1 MSKQL
6 LVEYQVFTPVRR
18 PLRENVS
25 TAGNLIVSGLIQA
38 CDRPNAN
45 KRIYPYDTL
54 FSQVE
59 KYIDGPIKESRAL
72 GELDHPESS
81 IINLKNVSHNIVKLW
96 WEGKSLYGDIEV
108 LPTPSGNIVKA
119 LFENNVT
126 VGISSRAMGSVSS
139 IGEGLVRVEDDL
151 ELVGWD
157 FVSQPSTFGAYVKP
171 KVDASAINE
180 SIEYQHTPYK
190 YDRASRIISDI
201 LCTVGNQCC
210 IR

>member
-171 KVDASAINE
+171 VASTTMNE
-180 SIEYQHTPYK
+180 SIEYNHTPYK

>member
-18 PLRENVS
+18 PLRESVS
-25 TAGNLIVSGLIQA
+25 MAGNLIVSGLIQA

-45 KRIYPYDTL
+45 NRIYPYNTL

-59 KYIDGPIKESRAL
+59 KYIDGPVKENRAL

-81 IINLKNVSHNIVKLW
+81 IINLKNVSHNILKLW

-126 VGISSRAMGSVSS
+126 VGISSRAMGSVSP

-151 ELVGWD
+151 EIVCWD

-171 KVDASAINE
+171 VASATMNE
-180 SIEYQHTPYK
+180 SIEYSHSSYQ

>member
-1 MSKQL
+1 MSKEL
-6 LVEYQVFTPVRR
+6 LIEYQVFTPVRR

-25 TAGNLIVSGLIQA
+25 QAGNLIVSGLIQA

-54 FSQVE
+54 YSQVE
-59 KYIDGPIKESRAL
+59 KYIDGPITENRAL

-126 VGISSRAMGSVSS
+126 VGISSRAMGSVSP
-139 IGEGLVRVEDDL
+139 IGEGLVRVEEDL
-151 ELVGWD
+151 EIVCWD
-157 FVSQPSTFGAYVKP
+157 FVSQPSTYGAYVKP
-171 KVDASAINE
+171 VGNSQMNE
-180 SIEYQHTPYK
+180 SIQYEVPKYK
-190 YDRASRIISDI
+190 YDRASKLVSDI
-201 LCTVGNQCC
+201 LCNVGNQCC